1 MKKLFCA
8 MSIFALLAMTL
19 GFSSCQQ
26 QNQPTEPTEPTTPTS
41 VRVTNSTG
49 SIALNSFTI
58 KFINRGGE
66 QLASKDFGDLN
77 PNNSVSMNIP
87 TGAYAWYVGAY
98 INHGSEFRVSP
109 NFFFEDKIY
118 SVSLS
123 FEDVQQWQ

>member
-1 MKKLFCA
+1 

-26 QNQPTEPTEPTTPTS
+26 NQPTDPTEPTTPTS
-41 VRVTNSTG
+41 VRVSNNTG
-49 SIALNSFTI
+49 SLSLNSFTI
-58 KFINRGGE
+58 KFINRAGE

-98 INHGSEFRVSP
+98 INHESP
-109 NFFFEDKIY
+109 FKMSPYYFLEDKIY
-118 SVSLS
+118 SVNLS
-123 FEDVQQWQ
+123 FDDVQQWQ